1 MILLSR
7 ATDFVRDLV
16 ASPRLKLYAE
26 RLRFAWMTVRAI
38 LLDRPMR
45 TTYWDVISTYR
56 GDKGVSVLLEQFDKT
71 RGLAIFSV
79 AIVDFKT
86 ARVLEKFGP
95 FAQKQG
101 DGAVVINLD
110 ANCEVDVTKLL
121 RAYEAEEPGAHR

>member
-1 MILLSR
+1 MNDTTLYTPGETP
-7 ATDFVRDLV
+7 APTT
-16 ASPRLKLYAE
+16 RLKIYAE

-45 TTYWDVISTYR
+45 TTYWDVMSTYR
-56 GDKGVSVLLEQFDKT
+56 GDKGVSVLIEHVDRV
-71 RGLAIFSV
+71 RGTTTFSV

-95 FAQKQG
+95 YMMKSGAP
-101 DGAVVINLD
+101 AVVINLD